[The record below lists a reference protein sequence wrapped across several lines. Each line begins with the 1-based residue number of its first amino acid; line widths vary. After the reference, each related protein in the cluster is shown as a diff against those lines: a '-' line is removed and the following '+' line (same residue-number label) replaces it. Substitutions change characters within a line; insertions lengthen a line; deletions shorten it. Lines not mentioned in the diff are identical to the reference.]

1 MPRLFRK
8 PIMIWRPFLCSLV
21 ILSAFAG
28 GLDAQS
34 LRIAT
39 ASVDGFDAA
48 STDVV
53 RWEGLAS
60 VLRGADAD
68 LVAIEGISQ
77 REQALHLVSLLKP
90 VAYQLAAF
98 GAYTNAGT
106 LTILSKRQPF
116 GARSAEWRATG
127 QVELPGGFAFAGFR
141 SGTNAFC
148 FYVANLPGDGLA
160 ALNSSVDPQA
170 GRKREIAAQYL
181 AQHVQ
186 WMNSTLSNHLA
197 AFCIIGDLVAETRPA
212 RLENAGRILQQAG
225 FGAWLSPVPPTVD
238 QETPFTAL
246 LARGAVLRSAPV
258 IVPQS
263 TFRQPVCVY
272 EIHPGG
278 KPGALASGEGVAK
291 KSASWP
297 GAAVLWIWS
306 GVIAGVCALTF
317 GIWWLVRRSTPSPA
331 VFRSS
336 DGSQLVLEV
345 DEVPSVEEPFRA
357 KPDPW
362 QARAL
367 EAEQRVEETAA
378 QLRTGQ
384 LQQWQSLVRDR
395 FVGWLSAQRGK
406 LLASHHTGAEQV
418 LELEERLQ
426 KIQGHFEEQI
436 HNRDQRITELE
447 REIQAKET
455 LIRKLLLARANPSN
469 QSPAE

>member
-1 MPRLFRK
+1 
-8 PIMIWRPFLCSLV
+8 MIWRSFLCSLAL
-21 ILSAFAG
+21 LSAFAG

-34 LRIAT
+34 LRIVT
-39 ASVDGFDAA
+39 ASMDGFDAA
-48 STDVV
+48 STDAA
-53 RWEGLAS
+53 RWEGFAS

-77 REQALHLVSLLKP
+77 REQVVTLVSLLKP
-90 VAYQLAAF
+90 ASYQLAAF

-127 QVELPGGFAFAGFR
+127 QMELPGGFAFAGFR

-148 FYVANLPGDGLA
+148 LYVANLPGNGA
-160 ALNSSVDPQA
+160 ALNAAVDPQA
-170 GRKREIAAQYL
+170 PRRREIAAQYL

-186 WMNSTLSNHLA
+186 WMNSTLSNHLV

-225 FGAWLSPVPPTVD
+225 FGAWLSPVPPAVEL
-238 QETPFTAL
+238 ETPFSAL
-246 LARGAVLRSAPV
+246 LARGAVLRSAPA
-258 IVPQS
+258 IIPQS
-263 TFRQPVCVY
+263 TLRQPVCVY

-278 KPGALASGEGVAK
+278 KPGALASGEAAVGK
-291 KSASWP
+291 PASWP

-317 GIWWLVRRSTPSPA
+317 VIWWLVRRSTPSPA

-336 DGSQLVLEV
+336 DSSQLVLEV
-345 DEVPSVEEPFRA
+345 DEVPSVEEALRA
-357 KPDPW
+357 KPDSW

-378 QLRTGQ
+378 QLRTGL

-395 FVGWLSAQRGK
+395 FVGWLAAQRGK

-436 HNRDQRITELE
+436 QNRDQRITELE

-469 QSPAE
+469 QSPGE